1 MEATLK
7 DTQKARNAVIEM
19 EKLKTENQTLQRRL
33 KNQVYGGDKEFSEVK
48 QHKKEVESLQR
59 LVEDLRE
66 ELKSKRP
73 TTSHGNEWEKEKS
86 EMEVMLYRSETRVE
100 SL

>member
-1 MEATLK
+1 VE
-7 DTQKARNAVIEM
+7 
-19 EKLKTENQTLQRRL
+19 
-33 KNQVYGGDKEFSEVK
+33 

-59 LVEDLRE
+59 LVEDLKE

-86 EMEVMLYRSETRVE
+86 ELEVNLYRAEARCE
-100 SL
+100 SMEAEMTNNAKNFAK